1 MQFPTLQIEQPVLT
15 DEQFV
20 RICRLVY
27 EHCGINLHEGKKE
40 LVRARLAKMLR
51 KYRFKT
57 YDQYIDFVLDDPTQT
72 TFYEMIDQISTNL
85 TSFFR
90 EPKHFEYLRRQFL
103 PALIQ
108 KKQKT
113 GQLRIRAWSAG
124 CSSGEEPYSIAI
136 TLLEAV
142 PLAQSWDIRI
152 LASDISTRILRIAQE
167 GLYEP
172 QRVANLSAELKSRYL
187 KPKKDKSAPLLYE
200 VSPALRSILIFK
212 YLNLMDPW
220 PFRGP
225 FDFIF
230 CRNVMIYFDK
240 PTQEKLVQRF
250 HDVLD
255 NGGLFFTGHS
265 ESLTG
270 IRHSFRYIQPTIY
283 RK

>member
-51 KYRFKT
+51 KYHFKT

-113 GQLRIRAWSAG
+113 SQLRIRAWSAG

-142 PLAQSWDIRI
+142 PLPQSWNIRI
-152 LASDISTRILRIAQE
+152 LATDISTRTLHAAQK

-172 QRVANLSAELKSRYL
+172 QRVDNLSTELKSRYL

-200 VSPALRSILIFK
+200 VSPALRSILTFK

-255 NGGLFFTGHS
+255 DGGLFFTGHS

>member
-172 QRVANLSAELKSRYL
+172 QRVDNLSAELKSRYL

-200 VSPALRSILIFK
+200 VSPALRSILTFK

>member
-152 LASDISTRILRIAQE
+152 LASDISTRTLRIAQE

-200 VSPALRSILIFK
+200 VSPALRSILTFK

>member
-142 PLAQSWDIRI
+142 PLPQSWNIRI
-152 LASDISTRILRIAQE
+152 LATDISTRTLHAAQK

-172 QRVANLSAELKSRYL
+172 QRVDNLSAELKSRYL

-200 VSPALRSILIFK
+200 VSPALRSILTFK

-255 NGGLFFTGHS
+255 DGGLFFTGHS

>member
-172 QRVANLSAELKSRYL
+172 QRVDNLSAELKSRYL

-200 VSPALRSILIFK
+200 VSPALRSILAFK

>member
-51 KYRFKT
+51 KYHFKT

-72 TFYEMIDQISTNL
+72 AFYEMIDQISTNL

-108 KKQKT
+108 KKHKT

-142 PLAQSWDIRI
+142 PIAQSWDIRI
-152 LASDISTRILRIAQE
+152 LASDISTRTLRIAQE

-200 VSPALRSILIFK
+200 VSPALRSILTFK

-240 PTQEKLVQRF
+240 PTQEKLVRRF

-255 NGGLFFTGHS
+255 DGGLFFTGHS